1 MPGDLG
7 TEAGGAVRHHD
18 PFQGGEIAVDD
29 RVMGFGFGQQGT
41 EVRDAGIQQ
50 GGYVIEVIAIKS
62 RDREVD
68 GISALHDVTERS
80 EPQAVKCDAA
90 IPRDS
95 PDLSFRVR
103 ADLLEG
109 QRRIA
114 QNGVANLG
122 QPPVSYW
129 TNPANRAD
137 RDFWAVHCKRA
148 EARHVSADRLEAMY
162 CPAIKAAGGY

>member
-1 MPGDLG
+1 MRFALLLALMLPG
-7 TEAGGAVRHHD
+7 
-18 PFQGGEIAVDD
+18 
-29 RVMGFGFGQQGT
+29 
-41 EVRDAGIQQ
+41 
-50 GGYVIEVIAIKS
+50 
-62 RDREVD
+62 
-68 GISALHDVTERS
+68 
-80 EPQAVKCDAA
+80 AA
-90 IPRDS
+90 IAEEMSASWFADHPQERAAVNTICKEYAS
-95 PDLSFRVR
+95 AAMHNPNCVNAFNGGVR